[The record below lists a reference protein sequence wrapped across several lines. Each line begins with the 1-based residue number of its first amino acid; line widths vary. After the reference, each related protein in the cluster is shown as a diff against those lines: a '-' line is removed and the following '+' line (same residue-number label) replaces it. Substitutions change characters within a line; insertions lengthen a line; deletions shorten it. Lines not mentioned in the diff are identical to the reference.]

1 MGMEV
6 LVKEMKI
13 DFVVTW
19 VNGQDENWLR
29 KYNNYA
35 DLDTLDVKNARFRD
49 FGIFRYWFR
58 AVERFAPWVNHVFLV
73 TDAQVPKW
81 LNTNQDKITVIDHK
95 DIIDKKYLPIFN
107 SSAIELNLYR
117 IPNLSEQF
125 VYFNDDMFLNRPV
138 KKRDFFNKDGLPK
151 DTAGLNAIQP
161 MYDFDYIHT
170 NNMRIINQNFSKKKV
185 MRSQFFKFF
194 NPINMELNV
203 YTLLLLFWPKFTR
216 FFDLHYPYSIKKSLM
231 QEVLHNNSEAYIQTM
246 SDRFRSKK
254 DITIWLVRYYAL
266 VRGQFSVRSPRVG
279 KIYDLYTKEKQ
290 AEQDIRSGKHKMIV
304 INDDSNIDDEQ
315 FLGISESLKST
326 FHEKFPQKSFFER

>member
-1 MGMEV
+1 MEV

-73 TDAQVPKW
+73 TDAQVPEW
-81 LNTNQDKITVIDHK
+81 LNIKQDKITVIDHK
-95 DIIDKKYLPIFN
+95 DIIDKKYLPVFN
-107 SSAIELNLYR
+107 SNAIELNLYR

-279 KIYDLYTKEKQ
+279 KIYDLYTKKKQ

>member
-1 MGMEV
+1 MEV

-73 TDAQVPKW
+73 TDAQVPEW
-81 LNTNQDKITVIDHK
+81 LNIKQDKITVIDHK
-95 DIIDKKYLPIFN
+95 DIIDKKYLPVFN

-170 NNMRIINQNFSKKKV
+170 NNMRIINQNFSKRKV

>member
-73 TDAQVPKW
+73 TDAQVPEW
-81 LNTNQDKITVIDHK
+81 LNIKQDKITVIDHK
-95 DIIDKKYLPIFN
+95 DIIDKKYLPVFN

-170 NNMRIINQNFSKKKV
+170 NNMRIINQNFSKRKV

>member
-1 MGMEV
+1 MEV

-107 SSAIELNLYR
+107 SSAIELNLDR

-138 KKRDFFNKDGLPK
+138 KKRDFFNKNGLPK

-315 FLGISESLKST
+315 FSGISESLKST
-326 FHEKFPQKSFFER
+326 FHEKFPQKSSFER

>member
-1 MGMEV
+1 MEV